1 MLKYTQT
8 PAWHVFLLCYDPFK
22 PNGSRLGPFGSKR
35 VDFWRVPDKAP
46 RAEGG
51 RGEETSPHVLAR
63 PNQRSYLFL
72 CFFVRHGC
80 LKSQIILIVKN
91 ESEMTCQHLVP
102 VGPFCVFFRD
112 LVLEELDFLILWWSF
127 TLRACPPTRLY
138 APNVYAPSYA
148 RSVPCKR
155 LVSVPPWVGPHPQR
169 TQGSP
174 PQGPPPPPPPRDP
187 PTPPQPPVS
196 PSGRLFRVDGYS
208 KWMAFPSA
216 WLFRGVLLQ
225 LNTRTCSD
233 SVNAESIDCFGGVI
247 VPSVQSQR
255 GAACKDLAQEH
266 PKSSPGA
273 PRSTPRAPSST

>member
-1 MLKYTQT
+1 MR
-8 PAWHVFLLCYDPFK
+8 P
-22 PNGSRLGPFGSKR
+22 G
-35 VDFWRVPDKAP
+35 KAP

-51 RGEETSPHVLAR
+51 RGEETSPRFKVVQHAR
-63 PNQRSYLFL
+63 TKGRRICYAPRLPADPLTRSE
-72 CFFVRHGC
+72 CIRSFVY
-80 LKSQIILIVKN
+80 
-91 ESEMTCQHLVP
+91 P
-102 VGPFCVFFRD
+102 
-112 LVLEELDFLILWWSF
+112 
-127 TLRACPPTRLY
+127 LRALQ
-138 APNVYAPSYA
+138 AP
-148 RSVPCKR
+148 C
-155 LVSVPPWVGPHPQR
+155 LGTTLGGTHPQR
-169 TQGSP
+169 T
-174 PQGPPPPPPPRDP
+174 PPPGTPPPKGPP

-255 GAACKDLAQEH
+255 GAVCKDLAQEH